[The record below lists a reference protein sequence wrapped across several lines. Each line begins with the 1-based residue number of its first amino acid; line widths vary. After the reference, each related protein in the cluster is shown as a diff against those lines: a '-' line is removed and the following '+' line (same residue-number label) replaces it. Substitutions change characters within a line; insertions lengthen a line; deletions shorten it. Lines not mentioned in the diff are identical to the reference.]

1 MSRNWVSL
9 CDFSHPPLI
18 ALIREFYSNLSV
30 NSEDASDHYLTTWI
44 KGKEF
49 KITKC
54 IVSEALGVPLLRRP
68 IYPFTESPPI
78 DDVMSLLYGR
88 SVTWGSEPRKNSSE
102 FTEFNYLFF
111 GIVCHNIFPVSH
123 IHTIPLDRYAFIADG
138 SMCFPSPFIQTIVEV
153 FRSKSKAHKLFFPVF
168 IYKVLTFLGLEDFP
182 TLELVHITAPIG
194 VTFLRQRQAR
204 MKSVKPSTRTSKRP
218 RVEASTAA
226 PAFGDQPAAIDPAK
240 EIHVDPIAIV
250 DPAGDAKT
258 IDPIFTP
265 PLSLYAMMETF
276 MTTKAAHE

>member
-9 CDFSHPPLI
+9 CDFSHHPLI

-153 FRSKSKAHKLFFPVF
+153 FRSKSKH
-168 IYKVLTFLGLEDFP
+168 
-182 TLELVHITAPIG
+182 
-194 VTFLRQRQAR
+194 
-204 MKSVKPSTRTSKRP
+204 TSY
-218 RVEASTAA
+218 S
-226 PAFGDQPAAIDPAK
+226 FQC
-240 EIHVDPIAIV
+240 
-250 DPAGDAKT
+250 
-258 IDPIFTP
+258 
-265 PLSLYAMMETF
+265 LYIRC
-276 MTTKAAHE
+276 

>member
-78 DDVMSLLYGR
+78 DDVMSLLCGR
-88 SVTWGSEPRKNSSE
+88 SVT
-102 FTEFNYLFF
+102 
-111 GIVCHNIFPVSH
+111 
-123 IHTIPLDRYAFIADG
+123 
-138 SMCFPSPFIQTIVEV
+138 
-153 FRSKSKAHKLFFPVF
+153 
-168 IYKVLTFLGLEDFP
+168 
-182 TLELVHITAPIG
+182 
-194 VTFLRQRQAR
+194 
-204 MKSVKPSTRTSKRP
+204 
-218 RVEASTAA
+218 
-226 PAFGDQPAAIDPAK
+226 
-240 EIHVDPIAIV
+240 
-250 DPAGDAKT
+250 
-258 IDPIFTP
+258 
-265 PLSLYAMMETF
+265 
-276 MTTKAAHE
+276 